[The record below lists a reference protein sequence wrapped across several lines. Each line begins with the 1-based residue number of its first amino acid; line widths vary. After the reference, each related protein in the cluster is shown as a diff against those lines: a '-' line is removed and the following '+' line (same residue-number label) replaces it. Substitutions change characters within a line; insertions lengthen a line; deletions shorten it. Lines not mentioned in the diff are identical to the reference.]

1 MVLMMPRTLATVATA
16 TIWPRR
22 KRRKRWGCTIRSR
35 SGRGRLL
42 LRLHW
47 LVLRLLSMLLV
58 DLLRVL
64 WPLEVRLGL

>member
-1 MVLMMPRTLATVATA
+1 
-16 TIWPRR
+16 
-22 KRRKRWGCTIRSR
+22 
-35 SGRGRLL
+35 LL

>member
-1 MVLMMPRTLATVATA
+1 
-16 TIWPRR
+16 
-22 KRRKRWGCTIRSR
+22 
-35 SGRGRLL
+35 L

-64 WPLEVRLGL
+64 WSLEVKLGL